1 MRWQTAR
8 WMRPQKVGDV
18 LPHFLAHGAPLH
30 IIPAGKGAPSKR
42 KPILHLHSMGIGCI
56 LWMKLICSRC
66 VEAILCV
73 ASQKGAGPFSA
84 SAVHLEPYRY
94 WRACSRIRTNAILR
108 ACKAMPKDWENS
120 ACMQNREYRA
130 FGLSSPALLQNE
142 PAQAYGHGN
151 GPAIKTQTAERAY
164 LHAAYGRLFVGLHQI
179 AKELRVY
186 ADSKRDFA
194 HNGRGAL

>member
-1 MRWQTAR
+1 MDYHALANDVVDETLKCELCCCILLRMGSRFTSS
-8 WMRPQKVGDV
+8 PQGRESSIK
-18 LPHFLAHGAPLH
+18 
-30 IIPAGKGAPSKR
+30 KGADFAFAFYGYRVYPLDEAYLFALR
-42 KPILHLHSMGIGCI
+42 G
-56 LWMKLICSRC
+56 
-66 VEAILCV
+66 AILCV
-73 ASQKGAGPFSA
+73 ASRKGTEPFSA
-84 SAVHLEPYRY
+84 NAVHLEPYRY

-164 LHAAYGRLFVGLHQI
+164 LHAA
-179 AKELRVY
+179 
-186 ADSKRDFA
+186 
-194 HNGRGAL
+194 